1 MAELFPSGPWI
12 GFYTYASPQ
21 DKHRQDFQL
30 SFENGRMD
38 GSGSDDIGFFTL
50 RGTYNEDS
58 LETKWL
64 KTYPG
69 SHDVDYR
76 GFREGKGIYGQWTQ
90 ASNLDRP
97 NAGGS
102 QSARPATGG
111 NQTARPSQPTVDRNR
126 PSTNEY
132 RPSNRPSTQPSYSNR
147 SGGSRQ
153 PATRP
158 QLERDYSARRQGA
171 QRASNFQRHSAGR
184 RR

>member
-38 GSGSDDIGFFTL
+38 GSGSDDIGFFIL

-58 LETKWL
+58 LEAKWL

-76 GFREGKGIYGQWTQ
+76 GFREGKGIYGQWTI
-90 ASNLDRP
+90 
-97 NAGGS
+97 GGS
-102 QSARPATGG
+102 
-111 NQTARPSQPTVDRNR
+111 
-126 PSTNEY
+126 
-132 RPSNRPSTQPSYSNR
+132 
-147 SGGSRQ
+147 SGGFMIWPKGKGDGMSESVGETVEEPVGVKR
-153 PATRP
+153 T
-158 QLERDYSARRQGA
+158 
-171 QRASNFQRHSAGR
+171 
-184 RR
+184 